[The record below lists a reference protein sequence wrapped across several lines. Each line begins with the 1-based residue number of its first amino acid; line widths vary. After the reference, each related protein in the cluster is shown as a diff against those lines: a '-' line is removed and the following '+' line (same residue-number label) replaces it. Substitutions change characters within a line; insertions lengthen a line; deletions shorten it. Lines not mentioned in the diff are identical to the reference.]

1 MIELHVDTRE
11 LVDYAALYESIS
23 LKMANAIVPRA
34 LNHVGDTARTQVKR
48 ELAKQTGLTVTV
60 VDKSMRTV
68 RAIPA
73 RQSYE
78 LVATGKPIP
87 LREFAAR
94 QTRRGVS
101 ARPWEQRRVFPGTF
115 IVRVLGGHVFR
126 RAGRARL
133 PIVKLWGPSL
143 PRELL
148 RGKVPEVFKEVVSQ
162 RLPERM
168 FHEFEQALC
177 RSW

>member
-11 LVDYAALYESIS
+11 LVDYAALYESIP
-23 LKMANAIVPRA
+23 LKMANTIVPRA
-34 LNHVGDTARTQVKR
+34 LNHVGDIARTQVKR

-60 VDKSMRTV
+60 VDKSIRTV

-87 LREFAAR
+87 LRDFAAR
-94 QTRRGVS
+94 PTRHGAS
-101 ARPWEQRRVFPGTF
+101 ARPWGHRRIFPGTF
-115 IVRVLGGHVFR
+115 IVRALGGHVFR
-126 RAGRARL
+126 RVGRARL
-133 PIVKLWGPSL
+133 PIIKLWGPSL

-148 RGKVPEVFKEVVSQ
+148 RGKVPEVFKQVVSE

-168 FHEFEQALC
+168 FHEFEQALR

>member
-1 MIELHVDTRE
+1 MIELHIDTRE
-11 LVDYAALYESIS
+11 LVDYAALYESVP
-23 LKMANAIVPRA
+23 LKMANAIVLRA
-34 LNHVGDTARTQVKR
+34 LNHVGDIARTQVKR

-78 LVATGKPIP
+78 VVATGKPIA

-94 QTRRGVS
+94 PTRRGVS
-101 ARPWEQRRVFPGTF
+101 ARPWGQRRVFPGTF
-115 IVRVLGGHVFR
+115 IVRALGGHVFR
-126 RAGRARL
+126 RAGRGRL

-148 RGKVPEVFKEVVSQ
+148 RGKVPEVFEQVVSE
-162 RLPERM
+162 RLPERI
-168 FHEFEQALC
+168 FHEFEQALH